1 MNIWLIHHA
10 GCFNRGCEAIVRTTL
25 RLIEEAAPAGSVS
38 VRLFSKDPS
47 GDRAADWPPYV
58 VVEDATR
65 RKYTR
70 WHLLHALWRRKGL
83 GRWLVRRILLRPG
96 CGPDLVLSIGGDNYT
111 PEYGDPRTWLL
122 RTDEIFLGSN
132 IPLVIWGASI
142 GPFEPGSELESVLR
156 AHFARVR
163 AITVREQETWRYLS
177 GLGLAE
183 RIHRVWDP
191 AFLLPEVEPPPPHPE
206 LTDRTIGLNI
216 SALCFECQGED
227 AAAAIREVVWFVR
240 ALAEAGWKTL
250 LIPHVYRE
258 DLEAARNDLALLRE
272 VRDVTAAE
280 GLPVELVDRA
290 LGASELKWIIARC
303 RCFIGA
309 RTHATIAA
317 MSSGVPTLCIAYS
330 RKAVGISR
338 DLFGHDRW
346 LLSSRGLTGTRL
358 WQAFEALMEE
368 EAEVRA
374 QLQDKLP
381 EMNEGAR
388 RNLDVLRDLIAP

>member
-1 MNIWLIHHA
+1 
-10 GCFNRGCEAIVRTTL
+10 
-25 RLIEEAAPAGSVS
+25 
-38 VRLFSKDPS
+38 
-47 GDRAADWPPYV
+47 
-58 VVEDATR
+58 
-65 RKYTR
+65 
-70 WHLLHALWRRKGL
+70 
-83 GRWLVRRILLRPG
+83 
-96 CGPDLVLSIGGDNYT
+96 
-111 PEYGDPRTWLL
+111 
-122 RTDEIFLGSN
+122 
-132 IPLVIWGASI
+132 
-142 GPFEPGSELESVLR
+142 
-156 AHFARVR
+156 
-163 AITVREQETWRYLS
+163 
-177 GLGLAE
+177 
-183 RIHRVWDP
+183 
-191 AFLLPEVEPPPPHPE
+191 LPEVEPPPPHPE